1 MPKINV
7 YLPDDLA
14 DAVREAGVPVSAV
27 CQRALEQAVRRVTMI
42 RATALS
48 DLDGADLTTRLPH
61 ATGRTHTVLRLAAE
75 QARDAGSAVVSTGH
89 LLGAILAEGDNLAL
103 RVLGAME
110 IEPAEVARWL
120 AAERDAEAGAG
131 PDGTRRFSVPA
142 AGVLELAATEAT
154 GFGHNY
160 LGTEHLL
167 LGLVAEPDGTG
178 GRALRGAASSCARP
192 AAPWRPR
199 SPGSSTCAPRRRA
212 RRRPPTPRR
221 WPRSSAASWRRWW
234 RGWSGWRSGW
244 PRVADRVLLL
254 ATKDTVAYR
263 RRPGH
268 ESVAT
273 GAELLAA
280 AGPVAAGVTAVDV
293 ISEPGWDL
301 SPTTLL
307 ALARRVREAAA
318 SGSTAG
324 SCSPR
329 ASTPWPRRR
338 T

>member
-89 LLGAILAEGDNLAL
+89 LLSGILAEGDNLAL

-178 GRALRGAASSCARP
+178 GRALRAGGVELRP
-192 AAPWRPR
+192 A
-199 SPGSSTCAPRRRA
+199 RRA
-212 RRRPPTPRR
+212 
-221 WPRSSAASWRRWW
+221 
-234 RGWSGWRSGW
+234 
-244 PRVADRVLLL
+244 V
-254 ATKDTVAYR
+254 
-263 RRPGH
+263 
-268 ESVAT
+268 
-273 GAELLAA
+273 AA
-280 AGPVAAGVTAVDV
+280 ALAGFVHLRAKNQAAAPPADPAALAEVVRRELAPLVARVERLEERVTAR
-293 ISEPGWDL
+293 G
-301 SPTTLL
+301 
-307 ALARRVREAAA
+307 
-318 SGSTAG
+318 
-324 SCSPR
+324 
-329 ASTPWPRRR
+329 
-338 T
+338 